1 MNYFL
6 GTAKLAEKL
15 SFWISRN
22 GNLNKVETNF
32 SPTPTIKSLV
42 FPSQLLFDF
51 FQVSEVLELTGN
63 YTGGLK
69 KWRAFITLQSKAFF
83 FFPLVKLT
91 MDEVRVVFSSKY
103 RLNSTSCLCL
113 RSFSSRNCHLWC
125 GFSDR
130 LSQTTRLFS
139 TSDQRKKQNPGH
151 WKWKGRAF
159 LKLFCITSFFTTVV
173 HNSLLR
179 VAVKLTL
186 LWFNRSTLKRY

>member
-91 MDEVRVVFSSKY
+91 MKLE
-103 RLNSTSCLCL
+103 LCSPANIDSIQQAAYVWGLSRAETATCDVGFLTDFL
-113 RSFSSRNCHLWC
+113 RPPDFFPL
-125 GFSDR
+125 
-130 LSQTTRLFS
+130 LI
-139 TSDQRKKQNPGH
+139 
-151 WKWKGRAF
+151 KGRNR
-159 LKLFCITSFFTTVV
+159 TQVTESE
-173 HNSLLR
+173 R
-179 VAVKLTL
+179 VGR
-186 LWFNRSTLKRY
+186 F